1 MELPQ
6 AIEELKVEYL
16 GDSFAV
22 VEAKKIAVGAIE
34 KQIPKPVLVTKK
46 TCRFFCPCC
55 YGDDE
60 AIRYDYCAPY
70 DYCTKCGQRLDW
82 GKREFIDERSY

>member
-6 AIEELKVEYL
+6 AINELKVEYL

-22 VEAKKIAVGAIE
+22 VEAKKIAVAAIE
-34 KQIPKPVLVTKK
+34 KQIPKPILVVNDSIY
-46 TCRFFCPCC
+46 FFCPCC
-55 YGDDE
+55 HSDDE
-60 AIRYDYCAPY
+60 AIRYDYCTPY

-82 GKREFIDERSY
+82 EKREYIDEWPH

>member
-22 VEAKKIAVGAIE
+22 VEAKKIAVAAID
-34 KQIPKPVLVTKK
+34 KQIPKPVLVTKESY
-46 TCRFFCPCC
+46 RFFCPYC
-55 YGDDE
+55 YSGDE
-60 AIRYDYCAPY
+60 AIMYDSCASY

-82 GKREFIDERSY
+82 ERKEYIDERPY

>member
-6 AIEELKVEYL
+6 AINELKVEYL

-22 VEAKKIAVGAIE
+22 VEAKKIAVVAIE
-34 KQIPKPVLVTKK
+34 KQIPKPILVVKEGLY
-46 TCRFFCPCC
+46 FFCPCC
-55 YGDDE
+55 HSDDE
-60 AIRYDYCAPY
+60 AIRYDSCAPY

-82 GKREFIDERSY
+82 GKREFIDERPY

>member
-22 VEAKKIAVGAIE
+22 VEAKKIAVAAIE
-34 KQIPKPVLVTKK
+34 KQIPKPVLVTKESYS
-46 TCRFFCPCC
+46 FFCPCC
-55 YGDDE
+55 YSDDE
-60 AIRYDYCAPY
+60 AIRYDSCAPY

-82 GKREFIDERSY
+82 GRKEYIDERLY

>member
-6 AIEELKVEYL
+6 AINELKVEYL

-22 VEAKKIAVGAIE
+22 VEAKKIAVDAIE